1 MSCVP
6 RLIAALAL
14 LPAAAPAPLF
24 TPGLWTGT
32 MSMTVESVNGSRELA
47 QKLKTAIPPADRTT
61 LCYTA
66 EMLSDPANLIF
77 GGTEKGCR
85 FDRISIRDGRIDMA
99 GDCDGSDGIALHVQG
114 GGTYDAGRYDVRFTG
129 TGEAS
134 GTHMEISGTTNGQR
148 AGECPG
154 PAAPSL

>member
-1 MSCVP
+1 MSRP
-6 RLIAALAL
+6 LRLIAALAL

-32 MSMTVESVNGSRELA
+32 MSMTIESVNGSKELA
-47 QKLKTAIPPADRTT
+47 GKLKNTVPPADRTT
-61 LCYTA
+61 LCYSA

-77 GGTEKGCR
+77 GGTERGCR
-85 FDRISIRDGRIDMA
+85 FSRLAIRDGRIDMA
-99 GDCDGSDGIALHVQG
+99 GDCDGSIALHIQG
-114 GGTYDAGRYDVRFTG
+114 EGTYDAGRYAVRFSG
-129 TGEAS
+129 TGDAS
-134 GTHMEISGTTNGQR
+134 GAHMEISGSTSGQR